1 MNLFLFRSKYCTHF
15 IFSVWFCTILCV
27 LLLIFFLKFCI
38 YLLLWTEDSN
48 QIQNMCNRSGGSNEC
63 SSQLQS
69 CNGFT
74 LKCRKKITS
83 KHAHTLQ
90 VGIKTENEGKF
101 KEIWGSTKPK
111 VFEQTQK
118 KQQKL
123 IKLNSSTCEF
133 VCWLS
138 FRLEV
143 KTKSYFEHLCIG
155 CAILYACMCVF
166 AKTGTR

>member
-1 MNLFLFRSKYCTHF
+1 
-15 IFSVWFCTILCV
+15 
-27 LLLIFFLKFCI
+27 
-38 YLLLWTEDSN
+38 
-48 QIQNMCNRSGGSNEC
+48 MCNRSGGSNEC

-90 VGIKTENEGKF
+90 VGIKTEKEGKF

-155 CAILYACMCVF
+155 CAIWYACMCVF